1 MRIFDCI
8 LKPWTHTISP
18 TWTDDLDQDLDEP
31 LEADQEFLQ
40 DPKPLQ
46 EVHPQQLRVKP

>member
-8 LKPWTHTISP
+8 LKPWT
-18 TWTDDLDQDLDEP
+18 DDLELDLDEP

-40 DPKPLQ
+40 DPKPLE
-46 EVHPQQLRVKP
+46 EVHPQQLGVKP